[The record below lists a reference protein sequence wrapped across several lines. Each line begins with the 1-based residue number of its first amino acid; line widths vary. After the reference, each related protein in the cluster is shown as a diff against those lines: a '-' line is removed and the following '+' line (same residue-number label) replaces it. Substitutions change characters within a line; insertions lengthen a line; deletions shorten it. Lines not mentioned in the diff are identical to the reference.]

1 MQSVTVWTVNF
12 NKFKMATTSLF
23 NSHSASCSNEK
34 HPLTFLFHSAIQH
47 NVKVFLETDLFND
60 IIIFTLNNLPNL
72 LLPDGVRKAWLLAD
86 ISRCFSKSLCSTAS
100 RHSCCALNFESS
112 GKESLWMI
120 LFKDYNCIEKR
131 NVFKR
136 FTSSSKTCLI
146 PWKQSEISS
155 ILLPSLLKQL
165 RKAFLLY

>member
-1 MQSVTVWTVNF
+1 MV
-12 NKFKMATTSLF
+12 TTSLF

-34 HPLTFLFHSAIQH
+34 HPLTFVFHSGIQH

-60 IIIFTLNNLPNL
+60 IIIFTSNNLPNL
-72 LLPDGVRKAWLLAD
+72 LLPDGVRKAWHLAD

-120 LFKDYNCIEKR
+120 LFKDYNCNDKR
-131 NVFKR
+131 NMFLKTFYIVVTNLLDTLEAVWNLIHPITLPAQTTKEGVFA
-136 FTSSSKTCLI
+136 
-146 PWKQSEISS
+146 
-155 ILLPSLLKQL
+155 LLVCFRLPKHN
-165 RKAFLLY
+165 